1 MMDPIMQ
8 SLFDRKSVRVFT
20 GEPVTAEEKALLLEA
35 AHQAPTGGNQQS
47 YAIIDITDQAIKDQL
62 SELCD
67 HQPFIATADVVLIF
81 CGDSQRNLDTYR
93 EAGMEVRLPGLS
105 SALGSAVG
113 AAIVAQNVVVAAEAL
128 GLGSCY
134 IGDIMENCERVR
146 ELLDSGLPV
155 GDRPVRAED
164 IVILMRS
171 PNPVLRHYAAAL
183 EEQGLPWSA
192 DGGREFFGTTEIS
205 ATTALLQ
212 VLDNP
217 RQDVAL
223 LAALRSPLFGFTPD
237 RLARLRAQAGGT
249 VYDCLAA
256 GAARG
261 EADCG
266 DFLSL
271 LDRKSVV

>member
-93 EAGMEVRLPGLS
+93 EAGMEPRLPSLS

-113 AAIVAQNVVVAAEAL
+113 AAIVAQNVVVAAQAM

-134 IGDIMENCERVR
+134 IGDIMENCEKVR
-146 ELLDSGLPV
+146 ELLDIPEYVIPGAMLVIGRPTQQQK
-155 GDRPVRAED
+155 DRPKPERFEGKYLVHENRYRRLSGEE
-164 IVILMRS
+164 
-171 PNPVLRHYAAAL
+171 LRDMY
-183 EEQGLPWSA
+183 
-192 DGGREFFGTTEIS
+192 RKK
-205 ATTALLQ
+205 
-212 VLDNP
+212 
-217 RQDVAL
+217 
-223 LAALRSPLFGFTPD
+223 
-237 RLARLRAQAGGT
+237 
-249 VYDCLAA
+249 A
-256 GAARG
+256 GAKGFDAWVKALCERKYESDFAKEMARSVKVWLKPFMDG
-261 EADCG
+261 E
-266 DFLSL
+266 
-271 LDRKSVV
+271 